1 MSIERRSGY
10 WLWIGGPVPRGS
22 AGITLGKLV
31 IMRSRGASDRLL
43 RHELIHVRQFADE
56 GAPRFLARYV
66 GHYLR
71 WRARGY
77 PHMGAYRRIPHE
89 IEAYWLE
96 RLESGEPEEAVTAP
110 R

>member
-1 MSIERRSGY
+1 MGIERRSGY
-10 WLWIGGPVPRGS
+10 WLWVGGPVPRGS

-31 IMRSRGASDRLL
+31 IMRRRSVSERLL
-43 RHELIHVRQFADE
+43 RHELIHVRQFAEE
-56 GAPRFLARYV
+56 GAPRFLVRYV
-66 GHYLR
+66 AHYLR

-77 PHMGAYRRIPHE
+77 PHLGAYRRIPHE

-96 RLESGEPEEAVTAP
+96 RTATDVPEEAVTAD